1 MMPFTEC
8 HLLRPSRPTTSL
20 HGGVAGRSLALHLFY
35 PVALA
40 AATVIFTGTARA
52 EMSLD
57 PACVYQEGSQS
68 SCTHA
73 VACIGGETLF
83 VGGTVGWDQG
93 ILTGTLSTG
102 AACTGT
108 WNNANQ
114 LVNFTCDDGQTG
126 IVRYTL
132 FDGSTG
138 TAIGVGETISGR
150 PVEAWSGLNIVD
162 FVERE
167 TGRVTLQCGVE
178 ELLLGAL
185 TGPRATATGAPHKA

>member
-1 MMPFTEC
+1 MPFAEC
-8 HLLRPSRPTTSL
+8 HKPDPSRPTASL
-20 HGGVAGRSLALHLFY
+20 WEGVAKPAPVCRLFY
-35 PVALA
+35 PVVCA
-40 AATVIFTGTARA
+40 AATAIFTTAA
-52 EMSLD
+52 TADMSLD
-57 PACVYQEGSQS
+57 PACVYQEGSQA

-73 VACIGGETLF
+73 VACIGGDTLF
-83 VGGTVGWDQG
+83 VGGTVGWDEG
-93 ILTGTLSTG
+93 VLTGDLSTG
-102 AACTGT
+102 ASCNGI

-138 TAIGVGETISGR
+138 TAIGEGETLAGR
-150 PVEAWSGLNIVD
+150 PIEAWSGQNIVD

-178 ELLLGAL
+178 ELLLG
-185 TGPRATATGAPHKA
+185 

>member
-1 MMPFTEC
+1 MTKRTPAV
-8 HLLRPSRPTTSL
+8 RP
-20 HGGVAGRSLALHLFY
+20 FY
-35 PVALA
+35 PVVIA
-40 AATVIFTGTARA
+40 AATVIFVQPVLAQ
-52 EMSLD
+52 MSLD
-57 PACVYQEGSQS
+57 PACIYQEGSQA

-73 VACIGGETLF
+73 VACIGGDTLF
-83 VGGTVGWDQG
+83 VGGTVGWDEG
-93 ILTGTLSTG
+93 VLTGDLSNG
-102 AACTGT
+102 ASCTGI

-138 TAIGVGETISGR
+138 TAIGAGETIAGR
-150 PVEAWSGLNIVD
+150 PIEAWSGQNIVD

-178 ELLLGAL
+178 ELLLG
-185 TGPRATATGAPHKA
+185 